1 MTFWSCRK
9 NDWIRE
15 VRLTAKFMTS
25 LPDLQTIAID
35 VLTNISQNKRNQTM
49 ELGQLIEY
57 NKINVF
63 LQKLCRK

>member
-25 LPDLQTIAID
+25 LPDQQTIAID

-63 LQKLCRK
+63 LQKLYRK

>member
-15 VRLTAKFMTS
+15 VRLTAKFMAS
-25 LPDLQTIAID
+25 LPDQQTIAID

-57 NKINVF
+57 NKINIF